1 MIYKDKSNRPRTESL
16 FLETCR
22 PQTARKYEPVYSLR
36 SYDNGG
42 LPSAYQIY
50 MNSINEYEAAMKLVG
65 CMRHWR
71 RLCSLK
77 WFMDGI
83 EEQQF
88 DGLAQWR
95 IDKAA
100 KDQAEALY
108 LLKAN
113 AEKGNVTAQRTLLE
127 ASKQSKEVGRPKK
140 DKEVKGVKEE
150 KEAKILSLLE
160 AIKTKRQ
167 EAE

>member
-1 MIYKDKSNRPRTESL
+1 MKYMDKSNRPRTESL

-22 PQTARKYEPVYSLR
+22 YQTARKYDPVYTLR
-36 SYDNGG
+36 SYERKG

-50 MNSINEYEAAMKLVG
+50 MNSINEYEAAMKIVG

-71 RLCSLK
+71 KLCSLN
-77 WFMDGI
+77 WFMEGI

-100 KDQAEALY
+100 KDQAEALH
-108 LLKAN
+108 LLREN
-113 AEKGNVTAQRTLLE
+113 AEAGNVTAQRTLLE

-140 DKEVKGVKEE
+140 EKDTKTLKEE
-150 KEAKILSLLE
+150 RETKIYDLLKEINRK
-160 AIKTKRQ
+160 KQ
-167 EAE
+167 AE

>member
-1 MIYKDKSNRPRTESL
+1 MKYMDKSNRPRTESL

-22 PQTARKYEPVYSLR
+22 YQTARKYDPVYTLR
-36 SYDNGG
+36 SYERKG

-50 MNSINEYEAAMKLVG
+50 MSSINEYEAAMKIVG

-71 RLCSLK
+71 KLCSLK
-77 WFMDGI
+77 WFMEGI

-100 KDQAEALY
+100 KDQADALH
-108 LLKAN
+108 LLKEN
-113 AEKGNVTAQRTLLE
+113 AENGNVTAQRTLLE
-127 ASKQSKEVGRPKK
+127 ASKQAKEVGRPKK
-140 DKEVKGVKEE
+140 EISVKQER
-150 KEAKILSLLE
+150 EAKVLDLLK
-160 AIKTKRQ
+160 AIKQKQ
-167 EAE
+167 AE